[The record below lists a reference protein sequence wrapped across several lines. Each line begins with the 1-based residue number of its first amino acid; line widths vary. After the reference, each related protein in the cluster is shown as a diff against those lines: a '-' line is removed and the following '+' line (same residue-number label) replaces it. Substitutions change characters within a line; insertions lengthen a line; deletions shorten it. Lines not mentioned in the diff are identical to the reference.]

1 MLMSVT
7 ISASSFLEDIALTV
21 TNLILCCR
29 LLLHAPFACVAV
41 FTSTRGTIQQLKS
54 SKIIDHL
61 IYYDCYRGG
70 SQYRHQT
77 VPHIGLDNGP
87 FVGRT
92 VRMRNHR
99 CL

>member
-1 MLMSVT
+1 MLISVT
-7 ISASSFLEDIALTV
+7 ISAYSFLKDIALIV
-21 TNLILCCR
+21 MNLALVCR
-29 LLLHAPFACVAV
+29 LLLQAPFACVAV
-41 FTSTRGTIQQLKS
+41 FTRDAIKEPKS
-54 SKIIDHL
+54 SRFINHL
-61 IYYDCYRGG
+61 SYDDCYRGG

-87 FVGRT
+87 IVGWT